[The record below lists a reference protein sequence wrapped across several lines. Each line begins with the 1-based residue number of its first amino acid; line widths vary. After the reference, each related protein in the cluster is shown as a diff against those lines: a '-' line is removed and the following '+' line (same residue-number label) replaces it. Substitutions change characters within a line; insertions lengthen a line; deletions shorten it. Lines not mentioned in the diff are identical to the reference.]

1 MLGNTAFGSAAFAS
15 YVTQISLCPKRHRAG
30 DCSRVIYPQWSMQRL
45 RLTDLTFSGQSIF
58 KNVKTLHLSTDVQI
72 QEVSD
77 VRLWKR

>member
-15 YVTQISLCPKRHRAG
+15 YVTQISPKRHHAG

-45 RLTDLTFSGQSIF
+45 RLTDLTFSGQSMF